1 MPTRAAKCR
10 PHWIY
15 WENSEVLPVR
25 LFTFALLIAASATH
39 VFAQRPAA
47 PMQATNTQK
56 LAPLDGNPTLF
67 AVLAAINAAGYD
79 TEIDSPT
86 NNPLR
91 KSLRDHLATRTI
103 PSLPA
108 LRRFVRD
115 RKLPNAS
122 DDLGQYIS
130 FALLSKGAPDFG
142 PAMPNFPPPAD
153 AERLRD
159 FPTLLADFYREADV
173 AKLWELSQ
181 PAYDAA
187 LAQYTDPVALALQGV
202 NAYLRNSNQQTKGR
216 FQIFVDLLGAPN
228 QVHARV
234 YLEEYFVVITPSPEP
249 RIEEIRRQYLRFWGD
264 GLRFKYAEGLS
275 KFKALGDYAL
285 ASPLLSEEFR
295 QDFLSLVT
303 ECFVRAVEARLVR
316 QPAQVT
322 QAMREGFVLTPAFS
336 EGLPKYE
343 KQEDVMRD
351 YFPELLKSIDP
362 KKEAVRLDKI
372 DFLTERAVRTVRVI
386 VPAKPPVLT
395 GVAKALEDAE
405 ELFRTQKLAEAKAA
419 WSTLMAGTA
428 EKPAQARAYYGLAR
442 VALSERDPER
452 ADMLFRKVLE
462 LEPDA
467 STLSWS
473 LVYLG
478 KLADSQGEA
487 EPAKEF
493 YGQAL
498 AVAGLP
504 EQVKREAQQGLT
516 GAFFRPRPPEED
528 QQ

>member
-1 MPTRAAKCR
+1 
-10 PHWIY
+10 
-15 WENSEVLPVR
+15 VR
-25 LFTFALLIAASATH
+25 IFTFALLIVMAARP
-39 VFAQRPAA
+39 VLAQPTQR
-47 PMQATNTQK
+47 ATNTAN

-91 KSLRDHLATRTI
+91 KSLRDHLATRNI

-108 LRRFVRD
+108 LRRYVRD
-115 RKLPNAS
+115 HHLPNPT

-130 FALLSKGAPDFG
+130 WALLNKGAPTFAA
-142 PAMPNFPPPAD
+142 AMPNFPPPAD
-153 AERLRD
+153 ADRLHD
-159 FPTLLADFYREADV
+159 FAPLLSAFYEQADV

-187 LAQYTDPVALALQGV
+187 LAEYTDPVSQALQGV
-202 NAYLRNSNQQTKGR
+202 NSYLRNPLRNQTKGR
-216 FQIFVDLLGAPN
+216 FQVFIDLLGAPN
-228 QVHARV
+228 QVHART
-234 YLEEYFVVITPSPEP
+234 YLEEYFVVITPSAEP
-249 RIEEIRRQYLRFWGD
+249 RTDDVRHQYLRFWAD
-264 GLRFKYAEGLS
+264 GLGFKYAENLN
-275 KFKALGDYAL
+275 KLKALGDYAL
-285 ASPLLSEEFR
+285 ASPILGPQYRE
-295 QDFLSLVT
+295 DFLLLAT
-303 ECFVRAVEARLVR
+303 ECFIRAVEARLVR

-322 QAMREGFVLTPAFS
+322 QAMREGFVLAPAFA
-336 EGLPKYE
+336 EGLLKYE
-343 KQEDVMRD
+343 AQQDAMRE
-351 YFPELLKSIDP
+351 YFPDLIRSIDS

-372 DFLTERAVRTVRVI
+372 DFLTERAVRTVRVT
-386 VPAKPPVLT
+386 VQAKPPVLT
-395 GVAKALEDAE
+395 GVAKALDDAE
-405 ELFRTQKLAEAKAA
+405 ELFRAQKLAESKVA
-419 WSTLMAGTA
+419 WSTILAGTA
-428 EKPAQARAYYGLAR
+428 EKTAQARAYYGLAR

-452 ADMLFRKVLE
+452 ADTLFRKVLE

-467 STLSWS
+467 STQSWS

-504 EQVKREAQQGLT
+504 DQVKREAQQGLT
-516 GAFFRPRPPEED
+516 GAFFRPRPPED
-528 QQ
+528 Q

>member
-1 MPTRAAKCR
+1 M
-10 PHWIY
+10 
-15 WENSEVLPVR
+15 R
-25 LFTFALLIAASATH
+25 LLTFLLLT
-39 VFAQRPAA
+39 VFAGNGLVQAQNRIQR
-47 PMQATNTQK
+47 ATNTEK

-91 KSLRDHLATRTI
+91 KSLRDHLATRNI
-103 PSLPA
+103 PILPA
-108 LRRFVRD
+108 LRRYVRD
-115 RKLPNAS
+115 HHLPNPS

-130 FALLSKGAPDFG
+130 FALLSKGAPDFT
-142 PAMPNFPPPAD
+142 PAMPNFPQPAD
-153 AERLRD
+153 ADRLHD
-159 FPTLLADFYREADV
+159 FAPFVAAFYQDADV

-187 LAQYTDPVALALQGV
+187 LAEYTDGVSRAVQGV
-202 NAYLRNSNQQTKGR
+202 NSYLRNPQNPQTKGR
-216 FQIFVDLLGAPN
+216 FQVFVDLLGAPN
-228 QVHARV
+228 QVHGRV
-234 YLEEYFVVITPSPEP
+234 YLEEYFVVITPSAEP
-249 RIEEIRRQYLRFWGD
+249 RIDEVRHQYLLFWGD
-264 GLRFKYAEGLS
+264 GLRFKYAADLT
-275 KFKALGDYAL
+275 KLKPLGDYAL
-285 ASPLLSEEFR
+285 ASPILGEAYRE
-295 QDFLSLVT
+295 DFLSLAT
-303 ECFVRAVEARLVR
+303 ECFIRAVDARITKR
-316 QPAQVT
+316 PAAVT
-322 QAMREGFVLTPAFS
+322 QAMREGFVLTPAFADL
-336 EGLPKYE
+336 LPKYE
-343 KQEDVMRD
+343 TQADAMRD
-351 YFPELLKSIDP
+351 YFPTLVKGIDA

-372 DFLTERAVRTVRVI
+372 DFLTERTVRTVRVT

-395 GVAKALEDAE
+395 GVAKSLEDAE
-405 ELFRTQKLAEAKAA
+405 ELFRTQKLPAAKEAWLAI
-419 WSTLMAGTA
+419 MAGTA

-452 ADMLFRKVLE
+452 ADQLFRKVLE

-478 KLADSQGEA
+478 KLADSQGEGD
-487 EPAKEF
+487 PAKEF
-493 YGQAL
+493 YQQAL

-516 GAFFRPRPPEED
+516 GAFFRPRPPEE